1 MYAVEFHAT
10 VKDGAIEIP
19 SEYQQKF
26 KHRVKVILLAEETS
40 DTEPNLIDQ
49 LMAQPLQ
56 LKTFHPLRRDEANAR

>member
-19 SEYQQKF
+19 PEYQQKF

-49 LMAQPLQ
+49 LMSQPLQ
-56 LKTFHPLRRDEANAR
+56 IKAFHPLRRDEANAR